1 MKNEILQTSLK
12 QFLKYGIREM
22 SIQKLVAP
30 LGISTKTVYKYFE
43 NKEQLLEEA
52 LNLYYVQQYGLV
64 QTFDSSKNVVGPLF
78 HLWYMGIEA
87 ECNVNKVFFQ
97 DLNYYY
103 PELERKVEA
112 TVSKKIWK
120 QFISVIE
127 KGIQQGFFRDDIDPE
142 IILEAISSVYVS
154 IARTRNFKRFKTS
167 LSTIFLNTIAV
178 IIRGFCT
185 TKGVEELDSYIAL
198 VTTSGKIKAFELVD
212 TAKN

>member
-1 MKNEILQTSLK
+1 
-12 QFLKYGIREM
+12 M

-52 LNLYYVQQYGLV
+52 LTLYYVQQYGLV
-64 QTFDSSKNVVGPLF
+64 HTFDTSKNVVGPLF
-78 HLWYMGIEA
+78 HLWYTGIEA
-87 ECNVNKVFFQ
+87 ECNVNKLFFQ

-112 TVSKKIWK
+112 TVSKKVWK
-120 QFISVIE
+120 QFIRVIE
-127 KGIQQGFFRDDIDPE
+127 KGIQQGFFRENIDPD
-142 IILEAISSVYVS
+142 IILEAISAVYVS

-167 LSTIFLNTIAV
+167 LSTVFLNTIAV

-185 TKGVEELDSYIAL
+185 PKGVEELDGYIAS
-198 VTTSGKIKAFELVD
+198 VATSGKIKAFGLAE
-212 TAKN
+212 TANN